1 MSNKQERTLLNNS
14 EIQRVINR
22 MAHEILE
29 RNKGTDDLILVGIR
43 TGGVHLAHRLAGKIK
58 EIEKVSVP
66 IGELDVTLYR
76 DDLML
81 KKEQPVVK
89 RTEIASDISDK
100 KVILVDDVLYT
111 GRTIRA
117 ALDGLMDLGRP
128 RMIQVAVLIDR
139 GHREL
144 PIRAEYVGKNLPT
157 ASDEVVK
164 VLLEEEDEEDRVV
177 IHPPSAPSSEGSRG
191 GSGGGFEGGSNVKT

>member
-1 MSNKQERTLLNNS
+1 MSLMSNKQERTVLSSS
-14 EIQRVINR
+14 EIQRAVNR

-29 RNKGTDDLILVGIR
+29 RNKGTDDLILIGIR
-43 TGGVHLAHRLAGKIK
+43 TGGVHLARRLADKIK
-58 EIEKVSVP
+58 EIEKVTVP
-66 IGELDVTLYR
+66 IGELDITLYR

-81 KKEQPVVK
+81 KKEQPVLK
-89 RTEIASDISDK
+89 TTEIPCDITDK
-100 KVILVDDVLYT
+100 KLILVDDVLYT

-128 RMIQVAVLIDR
+128 RMIQLAVLVDR
-139 GHREL
+139 GHRGL

-164 VLLEEEDEEDRVV
+164 VLLEEEGEEDR
-177 IHPPSAPSSEGSRG
+177 
-191 GSGGGFEGGSNVKT
+191 